1 MLAQDDFKLIA
12 HRGLRRN
19 DFLNA
24 GNPNKQKPYNDCSTQ
39 ERSLQKKQRLN

>member
-19 DFLNA
+19 GFLNVEK
-24 GNPNKQKPYNDCSTQ
+24 PNK
-39 ERSLQKKQRLN
+39 LNLCLE